1 MVTIEKV
8 IDWTIPPFDNKRIFA
23 YGKLLVSDG
32 KTKRLVMMKEDYC
45 GSYITFNR
53 KQYRIRN
60 NGSLY
65 SPRLQVEEY

>member
-53 KQYRIRN
+53 KRYRIRN
-60 NGSLY
+60 NGGLY
-65 SPRLQVEEY
+65 NPLLQVEAY